1 MKHLSITTVS
11 TSSAAL
17 VVVVL
22 ALPAAAWAQ
31 GSADR
36 PETPWEMMH
45 DWGSGWMW
53 LMPLFGI
60 AWFALLVVAIVLVV
74 RWIGRGNG
82 ARGASARSAR
92 DILDERY
99 ARGEIDREEYLQ
111 RRNDIAGG

>member
-1 MKHLSITTVS
+1 MTHSSITTVS
-11 TSSAAL
+11 ASIAAL

-22 ALPAAAWAQ
+22 ALPAASWAQ
-31 GSADR
+31 GR

-45 DWGSGWMW
+45 DWDSGWMW